1 MGNEVLIPL
10 GSEVLGECIEYESRW
25 LASLSDDAAQQT
37 EQREQKE
44 QREET
49 VKRIERLYGEWAK
62 RCSQDTEVWVKYWW
76 FERSNGQF
84 EKAQKVYNRA
94 VHLLSDIGAFEEK
107 VSLLESRRPL
117 CCVCSK
123 TRQILYSFPFAKSSK
138 LVTLFTSCVV
148 AVSCSC
154 ALSSCNP

>member
-1 MGNEVLIPL
+1 MSGSALGNEVLIPL

-37 EQREQKE
+37 EQREQKEQKE

-94 VHLLSDIGAFEEK
+94 VHLLPAPGPRGGAPPDRGGRK
-107 VSLLESRRPL
+107 TQSSRN
-117 CCVCSK
+117 K
-123 TRQILYSFPFAKSSK
+123 
-138 LVTLFTSCVV
+138 
-148 AVSCSC
+148 
-154 ALSSCNP
+154 NPEPRAIAPD

>member
-37 EQREQKE
+37 EQREEREQKEQREEREQKE

-107 VSLLESRRPL
+107 VSLLES
-117 CCVCSK
+117 
-123 TRQILYSFPFAKSSK
+123 PFN
-138 LVTLFTSCVV
+138 
-148 AVSCSC
+148 
-154 ALSSCNP
+154 LS